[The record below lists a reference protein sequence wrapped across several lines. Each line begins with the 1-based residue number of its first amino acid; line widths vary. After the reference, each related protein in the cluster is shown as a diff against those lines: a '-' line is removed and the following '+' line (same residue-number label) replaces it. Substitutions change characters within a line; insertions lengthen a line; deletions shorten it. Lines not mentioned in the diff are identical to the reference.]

1 MSTAVDPVVLRLEG
15 VTQRFGGLVAVRDV
29 SLELPR
35 GEIIGLIG
43 PNGAGKTTL
52 FNAVSGFFRPTE
64 GRILFDGRDVT
75 GTAPHALARLR
86 LVRNLQG
93 ARGLPK

>member
-1 MSTAVDPVVLRLEG
+1 MSEPVLRIER

-29 SLELPR
+29 NLELPAR
-35 GEIIGLIG
+35 EIIGLIG

-64 GRILFDGRDVT
+64 GRILFEGRDVT
-75 GTAPHALARLR
+75 GVALMCWPAWDW
-86 LVRNLQG
+86 
-93 ARGLPK
+93 